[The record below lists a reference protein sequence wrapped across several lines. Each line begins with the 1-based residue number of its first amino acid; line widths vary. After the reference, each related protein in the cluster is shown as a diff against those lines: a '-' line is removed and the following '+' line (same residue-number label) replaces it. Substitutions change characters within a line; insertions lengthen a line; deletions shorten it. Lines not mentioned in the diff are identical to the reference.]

1 LYQGWPSCFHF
12 SIGIAK
18 VLVFC
23 LGLEARIAR
32 IAEEL
37 EADQAETYEM
47 PLEVLCGFAETP
59 LRVGDRRPARFSN

>member
-1 LYQGWPSCFHF
+1 MLSLLNRHRQGAGF
-12 SIGIAK
+12 
-18 VLVFC
+18 FC

-32 IAEEL
+32 IAGEL

-59 LRVGDRRPARFSN
+59 LG